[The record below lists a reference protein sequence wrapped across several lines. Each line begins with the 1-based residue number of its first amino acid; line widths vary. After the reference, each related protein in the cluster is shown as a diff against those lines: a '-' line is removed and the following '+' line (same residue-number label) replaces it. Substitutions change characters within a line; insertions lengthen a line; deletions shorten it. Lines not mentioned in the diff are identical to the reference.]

1 VKHELEKYG
10 MLFFIGIAPIL
21 FFFYPIF
28 LMVKMSVYDNGIFSF
43 SNYVEF
49 FSSKTFTLALSNSFF
64 ISTISVIIISLMG
77 LIIVMSVKEH
87 NSVKRVVKL
96 ISSLPMVFSAYIFC
110 IALIYAYGRAGII
123 TYLFSK
129 FGVDFP
135 IHKFLYTKYGI
146 IFANIVFYLPYFIIP
161 LFSSF
166 EEIDPNLEEA
176 AESLGSQG
184 FHKFR
189 KIIFPQVLHGFV
201 TGMLVSFLLIFNQI
215 SIVLAIGTG
224 KTYTLTYLLFSQY
237 ERARIEMA
245 NTIATVSLIST
256 FIVSFMSQRV
266 LGAIRK

>member
-1 VKHELEKYG
+1 MKYELEKYG
-10 MLFFIGIAPIL
+10 LLFFIGIVPML

-28 LMVKMSVYDNGIFSF
+28 LMVQMSFYDKGAFSF
-43 SNYVEF
+43 SNYVKF
-49 FSSKTFTLALSNSFF
+49 FSSKTFIVGLFNSFF
-64 ISTISVIIISLMG
+64 ISTVSIIIISLMG
-77 LIIVMSVKEH
+77 LMIVMSVKEYD
-87 NSVKRVVKL
+87 SVKRVVKL
-96 ISSLPMVFSAYIFC
+96 ISSLPMVFSSYIFC
-110 IALIYAYGRAGII
+110 IALIYIYGRAGIL

-135 IHKFLYTKYGI
+135 IYKFLYTKYGI

-176 AESLGSQG
+176 AESLGSHG

-189 KIIFPQVLHGFV
+189 KVVFPQVLHGFV

-224 KTYTLTYLLFSQY
+224 KTYTLTYLIFSQY
-237 ERARIEMA
+237 ERARIGMA
-245 NTIATVSLIST
+245 NTIATISLIST
-256 FIVSFMSQRV
+256 FTVAFMFQRI
-266 LGAIRK
+266 LGVMRR

>member
-1 VKHELEKYG
+1 MKLELEKYG
-10 MLFFIGIAPIL
+10 LLSLIGIAPLL

-28 LMVKMSVYDNGIFSF
+28 LMVKTSVYKNGTFSF
-43 SNYVEF
+43 SNYIKF

-64 ISTISVIIISLMG
+64 ISTLSVIIISLMG
-77 LIIVMSVKEH
+77 LIIVISVKEH

-123 TYLFSK
+123 TYLFAK
-129 FGVDFP
+129 IGIDFP

-146 IFANIVFYLPYFIIP
+146 VFANIVFYLPYFIIP

-176 AESLGSQG
+176 AESLGSRG

-189 KIIFPQVLHGFV
+189 KVIFPQVLPGFI

-237 ERARIEMA
+237 ERAKIEMA

-256 FIVSFMSQRV
+256 FIVAFTFQRI

>member
-1 VKHELEKYG
+1 VKYEFEKYG
-10 MLFFIGIAPIL
+10 LLFLIGIVPVL

-28 LMVKMSVYDNGIFSF
+28 LMVQMSFYDEGAFGF
-43 SNYVEF
+43 SNYVMF
-49 FSSKTFTLALSNSFF
+49 LSSKTFILGLFNSFF

-77 LIIVMSVKEH
+77 LMIVMSVRDYD
-87 NSVKRVVKL
+87 NVKRVIKL
-96 ISSLPMVFSAYIFC
+96 ISSLPMVFSSYIFC
-110 IALIYAYGRAGII
+110 IALIYAYGRTGIL
-123 TYLFSK
+123 THLFSK
-129 FGVDFP
+129 FGIDLP

-176 AESLGSQG
+176 AESLGSHG

-189 KIIFPQVLHGFV
+189 KIIFPQVLHGFI

-237 ERARIEMA
+237 ERAKMGMA
-245 NTIATVSLIST
+245 NTIAAVSLIST
-256 FIVSFMSQRV
+256 FMVTFMFQRI
-266 LGAIRK
+266 LGVIRR

>member
-1 VKHELEKYG
+1 MKYELEKYG
-10 MLFFIGIAPIL
+10 LLFFIGIGPIL

-28 LMVKMSVYDNGIFSF
+28 LMIKMSVYEKGVFSL

-49 FSSKTFTLALSNSFF
+49 FSSKAFTLALFNSFF

-77 LIIVMSVKEH
+77 LTIVMSVREQ
-87 NSVKRVVKL
+87 NSAKRVVKI

-110 IALIYAYGRAGII
+110 IALIYAYGRTGII
-123 TYLFSK
+123 TYLFSII
-129 FGVDFP
+129 GIDFP
-135 IHKFLYTKYGI
+135 IHKFLYSKYGI

-176 AESLGSQG
+176 AESLGSHG

-189 KIIFPQVLHGFV
+189 KITFPQVLHGFI

-237 ERARIEMA
+237 ERAKIGMA
-245 NTIATVSLIST
+245 NTIATTSLIST
-256 FIVSFMSQRV
+256 FIIAFMFQRI
-266 LGAIRK
+266 LGIIKR